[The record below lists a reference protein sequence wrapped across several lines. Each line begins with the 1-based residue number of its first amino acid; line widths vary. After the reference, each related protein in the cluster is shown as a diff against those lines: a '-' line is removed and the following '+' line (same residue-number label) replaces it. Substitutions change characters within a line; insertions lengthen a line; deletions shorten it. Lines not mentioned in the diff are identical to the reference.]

1 MLYKSLLL
9 FSLASTLGCEDI
21 WGPKRCEKM
30 SGKGYCATESDC
42 PTSKTFRCTKTRQ
55 FCASTCDTCPKS
67 CEGDL
72 TEEVKSFRDTPV
84 PSDSD
89 ILAYYVWLNR
99 YTLGTV
105 SLSDKTDPYTSCRDV
120 LKNQYSSDAL
130 VEVHIGGAPTDPPSV
145 FGTAYPATMYG
156 FPEELYGGVGA
167 LPLADCVLW
176 NTVTHYDWGGGTNAA
191 KNVRTCAGTDGTV
204 LFKAEI
210 LPYKNGAGNFL
221 QLPPSM
227 FEVTRYSFVKGQYL
241 SNGEFQA
248 TNMVMGIAAPMD
260 LSVVDFAAD
269 WTCSNDGYD
278 W

>member
-30 SGKGYCATESDC
+30 ERKGYCAPESEC
-42 PTSKTFRCTKTRQ
+42 PSKTFRCTKTRQ
-55 FCASTCDTCPKS
+55 FCASTCGVCPKS

-72 TEEVKSFRDTPV
+72 TEEVMSFRDTPV
-84 PSDSD
+84 PSDPD

-105 SLSDKTDPYTSCRDV
+105 SLSDKTDPYTSCRAV
-120 LKNQYSSDAL
+120 LNNQYSSDAM

-145 FGTAYPATMYG
+145 FGTAYPATAYG
-156 FPEELYGGVGA
+156 FPAELYDGVGA

-176 NTVTHYDWGGGTNAA
+176 NTVTHYEWGGGTNAA
-191 KNVRTCAGTDGTV
+191 KNVRTCAGPDGTV

-210 LPYKNGAGNFL
+210 LPYKNAAGNFL
-221 QLPPSM
+221 GLPPWM
-227 FEVTRYSFVKGQYL
+227 FEVTRYSFLKGQYL
-241 SNGEFQA
+241 DNGEFQA

-260 LSVVDFAAD
+260 LSVVSFAGD